1 MRLLVAEDEAA
12 MLDAIVDVLTY
23 HHYEVETAANG
34 LAALNTACRERFDG
48 LLLDIMMPGMDGISV
63 LRALRA
69 KGDPTPVLLLSARG
83 EVDDRVAGL
92 DAGADDYLPKP
103 FAMTELLA
111 RIRAMIRRPV
121 LASARLSL
129 GHVQLDEGTGTLI
142 CGGRSEPLS
151 RLEMSLMALLMR
163 NSGIYFSAE
172 TLLERVWD
180 MDSDVEVGTVWVYI
194 SYLRKKLT
202 ALDADIAIRSRRG
215 IGYTLERIL
224 S

>member
-1 MRLLVAEDEAA
+1 
-12 MLDAIVDVLTY
+12 
-23 HHYEVETAANG
+23 
-34 LAALNTACRERFDG
+34 
-48 LLLDIMMPGMDGISV
+48 
-63 LRALRA
+63 
-69 KGDPTPVLLLSARG
+69 
-83 EVDDRVAGL
+83 
-92 DAGADDYLPKP
+92 
-103 FAMTELLA
+103 
-111 RIRAMIRRPV
+111 
-121 LASARLSL
+121 
-129 GHVQLDEGTGTLI
+129 
-142 CGGRSEPLS
+142 
-151 RLEMSLMALLMR
+151 MALLMR